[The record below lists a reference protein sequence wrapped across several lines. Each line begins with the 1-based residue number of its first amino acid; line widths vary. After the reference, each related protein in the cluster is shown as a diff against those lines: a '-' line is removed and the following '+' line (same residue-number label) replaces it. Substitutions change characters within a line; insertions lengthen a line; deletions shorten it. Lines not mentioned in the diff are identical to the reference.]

1 MGASALLN
9 NNFHNFFGPF
19 LLTHRVDMHEYYKAY
34 FYTFVLY
41 FILTC
46 TDILDGIECIV
57 QKLTIYLVDIRGVEC
72 KLIRQ
77 ELWSVLSMYSAH
89 LLKKVHVF

>member
-1 MGASALLN
+1 MRSSALLN

-46 TDILDGIECIV
+46 TNILDGIECIG
-57 QKLTIYLVDIRGVEC
+57 QKLTICLVDIRGVEC

-77 ELWSVLSMYSAH
+77 ELWSVLSMHSAH
-89 LLKKVHVF
+89 LLEKVDVF

>member
-41 FILTC
+41 FILIPTSW
-46 TDILDGIECIV
+46 TV
-57 QKLTIYLVDIRGVEC
+57 KN
-72 KLIRQ
+72 
-77 ELWSVLSMYSAH
+77 A
-89 LLKKVHVF
+89 